1 MRHRDYMLKHILHLI
16 ILIATLAT
24 CSCKTT
30 HDLSSSNEANNHEL
44 NGYKLP
50 GFVSSLYFSEQII
63 SYNYDPDV
71 KIEIN
76 APSAAEFDPALP
88 TALVLYALPNGNSI
102 DWTIGRQKT
111 ENDDWHYQ
119 IQHIG
124 AQTRFI
130 RAMQPGFNLVTVYL
144 ETKQQS
150 WGDWIKSDNDRC
162 TKIKEITMSLMDIF
176 EGLNPYIILSGH
188 SGGGNFV
195 FGFIDSVDSIPAY
208 VKRIVFLDSNYNWDD
223 TRYGRKLVDW
233 LDSSSEN
240 KLVVACYDDYNALL
254 DGKHFVSK
262 TGGTFYRSNMM
273 LEYLKGNMQTEWSE
287 SEHEN
292 LIRCESANGSVQF
305 LMRKNPEQRIWHT
318 VLVEKN
324 GFIHSILF
332 GSPFENKGYKFMGD
346 NAYNDFIQPA
356 MPHPHIM
363 RIPPRHKDALTG
375 SEFIEKIKDM
385 PLVERETAIYKEIAN
400 GNMPDSFRITTTIKT
415 IEKDATGSNHTV
427 EFSVLPDFLAIGS
440 DDDFVRMPMLPS
452 TAQRIANLFNA
463 TLPTRKMSDLIH
475 LHSVVKLVPMPMTP
489 DSTMTTVPIF
499 YKHHKNIEKE
509 RLAEGQ
515 PLSVLTAGHKKDIV
529 ITNRLTEPGR
539 VFIYGWHYP
548 DGKPIQPLSGVH
560 GAEYVDYSHG
570 VRLINREIMIDGKIH
585 DVNNVLQDANLY
597 KLLSDEP
604 DPMPITQ
611 YDTTL
616 PSLAE

>member
-1 MRHRDYMLKHILHLI
+1 MRNIFPFI
-16 ILIATLAT
+16 ILILAIATYG
-24 CSCKTT
+24 CKSIR
-30 HDLSSSNEANNHEL
+30 DLPSNSETNGHEL
-44 NGYKLP
+44 SGYKLP
-50 GFVSSLYFSEQII
+50 GFVTSPYFEEQII

-71 KIEIN
+71 RIEIN
-76 APSAAEFDPALP
+76 APSAAEFNPELP

-102 DWTIGRQKT
+102 DWTIGRQKA

-130 RAMQPGFNLVTVYL
+130 RNLNPGFNLVTVYL
-144 ETKQQS
+144 ETRQQS
-150 WGDWIKSDNDRC
+150 WSDWIKSDNDRC
-162 TKIKEITMSLMDIF
+162 SKIKEITKSLMDIF
-176 EGLNPYIILSGH
+176 EDLNPYVILSGH

-195 FGFIDSVDSIPAY
+195 FGFINSVDSIPSY
-208 VKRIVFLDSNYNWDD
+208 VKKIVFLDSNYNWDD

-233 LDSSSEN
+233 LNSSGEN

-262 TGGTFYRSNMM
+262 TGGTFYRSKIMLKYLQENMP
-273 LEYLKGNMQTEWSE
+273 TEWSE

-292 LIRCESANGSVQF
+292 MVCCESANGNMQF
-305 LMRKNPEQRIWHT
+305 LMRKNPEQKIWHT

-332 GSPFENKGYKFMGD
+332 GSSFENKGYKFMGD
-346 NAYNDFIQPA
+346 NAYNDFILPA
-356 MPHPHIM
+356 TPCIHAMQ
-363 RIPPRHKDALTG
+363 IPPRRNDAITG
-375 SEFIEKIKDM
+375 SEFIEKIKGM
-385 PLVERETAIYKEIAN
+385 PLAERETAIYEEIAN
-400 GNMPDSFRITTTIKT
+400 GNIPYAFRITTTIKT
-415 IEKDATGSNHTV
+415 IEKDATGNSHTV

-440 DDDFVRMPMLPS
+440 DDDFVRMPMLPA

-463 TLPTRKMSDLIH
+463 TLPTRKMSDMIH
-475 LHSVVKLVPMPMTP
+475 RHSMVKLVPMPMTP

-499 YKHHKNIEKE
+499 YTHHKNIEEE
-509 RLAEGQ
+509 RLAENQ
-515 PLSVLTAGHKKDIV
+515 PLSALIAGHKKDIV

-548 DGKPIQPLSGVH
+548 DGRPIQPLSGVH
-560 GAEYVDYSHG
+560 GAGYVDYSHG
-570 VRLINREIMIDGKIH
+570 VRLINREIVVDGKIH
-585 DVNNVLQDANLY
+585 DVKDVLQDANLY

-604 DPMPITQ
+604 SPMTVTQ
-611 YDTTL
+611 YNTTL
-616 PSLAE
+616 PPLAK